1 MKKEL
6 VWGTALDDRDMLP
19 YKVPPQ
25 KDSGNQNSQRNA
37 PKKSGTGK
45 KKQLSCREG
54 GRNTALFISHSISC
68 QNMVCCRYW
77 ERWEDC
83 ENQQ

>member
-1 MKKEL
+1 MIFGSSLVKKEL
-6 VWGTALDDRDMLP
+6 VWGTTLDDRDMLP

-45 KKQLSCREG
+45 KK
-54 GRNTALFISHSISC
+54 
-68 QNMVCCRYW
+68 
-77 ERWEDC
+77 
-83 ENQQ
+83 